1 MLEKDICYELLSAYA
16 ETDASLKAQITRQI
30 AESLKSGTFNNVKHL
45 AVPLRPGRPAQPE
58 LRPPKDMPR
67 RRINS
72 APAGRIALIHA
83 IAHIELN
90 AIDLALDMIL
100 RFSDRQLPFDYVR
113 DWMGVPDDN
122 ARHFLMLN
130 NRLQDPDSF
139 YGALPAHDELRQ
151 AAEEIA
157 HDLLARLR
165 ITPLVLEARGL
176 DVTPQLIVMMKK
188 IDR

>member
-1 MLEKDICYELLSAYA
+1 MVERDICYELLSAYA
-16 ETDASLKAQITRQI
+16 ETDASLKAQITRHI
-30 AESLKSGTFNNVKHL
+30 AESLKSGTFNSVKQL

-113 DWMGVPDDN
+113 HWMGVADDE

-130 NRLQDPDSF
+130 DRLQELDSF
-139 YGALPAHDELRQ
+139 YS
-151 AAEEIA
+151 
-157 HDLLARLR
+157 R
-165 ITPLVLEARGL
+165 I
-176 DVTPQLIVMMKK
+176 
-188 IDR
+188 

>member
-1 MLEKDICYELLSAYA
+1 
-16 ETDASLKAQITRQI
+16 
-30 AESLKSGTFNNVKHL
+30 
-45 AVPLRPGRPAQPE
+45 
-58 LRPPKDMPR
+58 
-67 RRINS
+67 
-72 APAGRIALIHA
+72 
-83 IAHIELN
+83 
-90 AIDLALDMIL
+90 MIL
-100 RFSDRQLPFDYVR
+100 RFSARQLPFDYVR